1 MRAPIEA
8 PSHPH
13 RTEVPEP
20 ARCHG
25 RRAALAL
32 AAVLA
37 AGVLAACAAAPPPA
51 ATDPVLQ
58 PLGHGLWLLPGR
70 FPRDRQPDGNSV
82 VIEAPSGLA
91 VVDTGRHAEHAQALL
106 DFAARQGRPIAA
118 VANTHWHLDHL
129 GGNARL
135 RERFARLDAVAAP
148 AVDQAITQQFPG
160 FRRDLEGMLA
170 DPATPPDV
178 LQMVRVDIALY
189 DRAAA
194 LRPTRAF
201 DRADAPLV
209 LAGRTLRAGVVRA
222 ASDGDLWLF
231 DPPSRVLMLGD
242 LVTLPAPF
250 LDTAC
255 PATWREA
262 LGTVQALPFERAV
275 PGHGPVLDRDGFG
288 RWRRAFEAL
297 LDCAAT
303 DRAPRVCSAAWVA
316 DLGPLLAPQDH
327 AAAHGMIAH
336 YFAQRL
342 RSPDRDSHCGRR

>member
-1 MRAPIEA
+1 MKVHPVAAPA
-8 PSHPH
+8 P
-13 RTEVPEP
+13 T
-20 ARCHG
+20 
-25 RRAALAL
+25 RRAEARQSQRAVLAL
-32 AAVLA
+32 AAGLA
-37 AGVLAACAAAPPPA
+37 ALVLSACTTPTPA
-51 ATDPVLQ
+51 EATDTVLQ

-70 FPRDRQPDGNSV
+70 FPRDRQPDGNSI

-91 VVDTGRHAEHAQALL
+91 VVDTGRHADHAQALL
-106 DFAARQGRPIAA
+106 DFAVRKGRPIAA

-135 RERFARLDAVAAP
+135 REVHPALDAVAAP
-148 AVDQAITQQFPG
+148 AVDAAITKRFPG

-170 DPATPPDV
+170 DPATPPDI

-189 DRAAA
+189 DRAAQ
-194 LRPTRAF
+194 LRPARAF
-201 DRADAPLV
+201 DRADGTLV
-209 LAGRTLRAGVVRA
+209 LAGRALRAGVVQA

-255 PATWREA
+255 PAQWRQA

-275 PGHGPVLDRDGFG
+275 PGHGPVLDRAGFQ
-288 RWRRAFEAL
+288 RWRHAFEAL
-297 LDCAAT
+297 LDCAAS
-303 DRAPRVCSAAWVA
+303 DAAPRVCSAGWIA

-327 AAAHGMIAH
+327 PAAHGMVAH

-342 RSPDRDSHCGRR
+342 RSPERDRHCTGG